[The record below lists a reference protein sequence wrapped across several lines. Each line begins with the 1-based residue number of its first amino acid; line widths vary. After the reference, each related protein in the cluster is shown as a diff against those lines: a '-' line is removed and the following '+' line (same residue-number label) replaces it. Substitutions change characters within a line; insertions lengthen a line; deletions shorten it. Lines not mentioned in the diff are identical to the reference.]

1 MSILSIP
8 KAFRKVTSS
17 RGKPWDD
24 REIQVFEAFKFFM
37 FAGGTFTYSA
47 NFLMCTQNT
56 NPWMILNF
64 FKETIFS
71 VVISFN
77 VAMEMFVAISAFF
90 FSYRL
95 FQLHKSKGSLTF
107 SDICKAWAR
116 KYLKIAPVLYCVFF
130 MAWALFPRMGAGP
143 IWYDGA
149 MMFETCKTTWWA
161 QVLFISNI
169 YPYF

>member
-1 MSILSIP
+1 
-8 KAFRKVTSS
+8 
-17 RGKPWDD
+17 
-24 REIQVFEAFKFFM
+24 M

-95 FQLHKSKGSLTF
+95 FQLHESKGSLTF
-107 SDICKAWAR
+107 GDICKAWAR